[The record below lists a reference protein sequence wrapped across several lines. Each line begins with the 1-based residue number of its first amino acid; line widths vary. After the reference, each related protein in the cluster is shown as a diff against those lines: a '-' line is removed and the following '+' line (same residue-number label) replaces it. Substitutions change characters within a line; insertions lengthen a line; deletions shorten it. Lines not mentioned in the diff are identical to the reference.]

1 MRTHVAR
8 WGNSLALRIPRHL
21 ASEVGLAEGSHVELA
36 VADGRL
42 IVQPRPPT
50 LEALLAGI
58 TTENL
63 PQSADDAPRG
73 AERF

>member
-1 MRTHVAR
+1 MRTQVAR
-8 WGNSLALRIPRHL
+8 WGNSLALRIPCSL
-21 ASEVGLAEGSHVELA
+21 ASKVGLAEGSHVELA

-42 IVQPRPPT
+42 VVQPRPPT

-58 TTENL
+58 TAENL
-63 PQSADDAPRG
+63 SQSADDAPHG